1 MHSNFIF
8 IVFLFVATGVCSALS
23 PTTVAIACNIGL
35 RLTVYTSRN
44 LHRTPALI
52 RLGRMRY
59 MRLPGTADILH
70 AISCEEEKRP
80 LLVRIAFDVAE
91 DVVENILTGL

>member
-1 MHSNFIF
+1 
-8 IVFLFVATGVCSALS
+8 
-23 PTTVAIACNIGL
+23 
-35 RLTVYTSRN
+35 
-44 LHRTPALI
+44 
-52 RLGRMRY
+52 MRY